1 MKKGALVFWLIA
13 ATLLLS
19 CSRNITPVEEKT
31 HQEIVTDRANQVIIA
46 LQARDMSK
54 LSLLAHPTKGVRFS
68 PYAYVQDKNL
78 HFTTDQLVDL
88 LRDTEKYH
96 WGEQDGSGEPLLMT
110 FQEYYDRF
118 VYDQDYAHAEEQSL
132 NKRIGEGNSLDNS
145 REYYSDGMVVEYHFS
160 GFDPQYA
167 GMDWK
172 SLRLVFQKENTQWYL
187 VGIIHDEWT
196 I

>member
-1 MKKGALVFWLIA
+1 MRLP
-13 ATLLLS
+13 
-19 CSRNITPVEEKT
+19 C
-31 HQEIVTDRANQVIIA
+31 
-46 LQARDMSK
+46 
-54 LSLLAHPTKGVRFS
+54 

-145 REYYSDGMVVEYHFS
+145 REYYSE
-160 GFDPQYA
+160 P
-167 GMDWK
+167 K
-172 SLRLVFQKENTQWYL
+172 L
-187 VGIIHDEWT
+187 
-196 I
+196 